1 MEECFNSTLVQ
12 LKEQSFDWYLGKY
25 EGFNSTLVQL
35 KAKLPINISNKKLV
49 SILP

>member
-1 MEECFNSTLVQ
+1 MVTNAYLTSFNSTLVQ

-35 KAKLPINISNKKLV
+35 KAMPSV
-49 SILP
+49 W